1 MGILKSFQAKYVGLI
16 LFVALIIFFPGTDR
30 PLQDPEAKYAEIPR
44 EMVVLGDW
52 LTPHLDYARFFDK
65 PPLTFWATAL
75 LYRTFGVSER
85 VARLA
90 NIFWAFAV
98 AFLMGVL
105 CEKLFGNGL
114 GYLCSAL
121 FLSTSGVCAYCLETG
136 IEFGLI
142 SFIVLAFIFFWDF
155 YQKGS
160 LLSLCLFYLSLGLAF
175 MAKALVGVAVVGGTI
190 FLFLLFNRDVKRLIK
205 LFQPQALAVFLILT
219 VPWIMV
225 MLKKHPDFFQVSFV
239 NNHLHRFTGTMDSNN
254 GLMPTP
260 LFLALVAGEFFP
272 WIIYLPQLGIA
283 LSKMVSRKIVPR
295 GKILFLLLWA
305 LVPLVMF
312 SLSQSKGD
320 YYGLHSYPPLII
332 LLSLPLKDLL
342 GPKNFTSPRSWS
354 YPWIIISVLAL
365 ASTLFL
371 LLAKDQ
377 KLVYDLGIPSLRG
390 ALVFFIAVFALGF
403 LVALSFMK
411 GKVKLA
417 LLGIFL
423 VMVIFFYSVPKAGFV
438 ASFPNE
444 SMKFAADTFN
454 KVAEQDAIF
463 VSDERPEFSHV
474 STLNFYTGRPVFL
487 LRDTD
492 GSLLHF
498 IQKDIQAMCFDET
511 GLVRL
516 CREGHTVYLVGQ
528 TEKTEKRLSRL
539 KLRSKILSS
548 GGNRSLFRVEVSEH
562 QH

>member
-1 MGILKSFQAKYVGLI
+1 MGILKSFHAGYVGLI

-44 EMVVLGDW
+44 EMIVLGDW
-52 LTPHLDYARFFDK
+52 LTPYLNYARYFGK
-65 PPLTFWATAL
+65 PPLTYWATAL

-90 NIFWAFAV
+90 NIFWAFLT
-98 AFLMGVL
+98 AFLTGVL
-105 CEKLFGNGL
+105 CEKLFGNGGGHL
-114 GYLCSAL
+114 SSAL

-142 SFIVLAFIFFWDF
+142 SFIILAFIFFWDF

-175 MAKALVGVAVVGGTI
+175 MAKGLVGLAIVGGTI
-190 FLFLLFNRDVKRLIK
+190 FLFLLFNKDMKKLIK
-205 LFQPQALAVFLILT
+205 LLQPQGVAVFLILS
-219 VPWIMV
+219 VPWTMV
-225 MLKKHPDFFQVSFV
+225 MLKKHSDFFQVSVV
-239 NNHLHRFTGTMDSNN
+239 NEYLNRFTGTMDSNDAIH
-254 GLMPTP
+254 PTS

-295 GKILFLLLWA
+295 EKILFLLLWA
-305 LVPLVMF
+305 LIPLVIF

-320 YYGLHSYPPLII
+320 YYGLNSYPPLII
-332 LLSLPLKDLL
+332 LLSLPLRDLL

-377 KLVYDLGIPSLRG
+377 KLVYDLGIPSVRG
-390 ALVFFIAVFALGF
+390 ALVFFIAAFALG
-403 LVALSFMK
+403 LVVALSFLK

-454 KVAEQDAIF
+454 KAAEQEAIL
-463 VSDERPEFSHV
+463 VSDERPEFEHV
-474 STLNFYTGRPVFL
+474 ATLNFYTGRPVFL
-487 LRDTD
+487 LRDND
-492 GSLLHF
+492 GSILHF
-498 IQKDIQAMCFDET
+498 IQKDRQAMCFDET
-511 GLVRL
+511 DLVRL
-516 CREGHTVYLVGQ
+516 CQEGHAVYLVGQ
-528 TEKTEKRLSRL
+528 TEKTQKRLSRL
-539 KLRSKILSS
+539 KLRHEILSS
-548 GGNRSLFRVEVSEH
+548 GGHRSLFRLEFSRH
-562 QH
+562 